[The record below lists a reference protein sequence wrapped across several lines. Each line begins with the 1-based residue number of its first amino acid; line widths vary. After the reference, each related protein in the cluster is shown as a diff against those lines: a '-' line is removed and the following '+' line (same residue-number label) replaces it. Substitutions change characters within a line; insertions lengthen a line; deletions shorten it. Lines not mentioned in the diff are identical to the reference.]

1 MNKKL
6 VWLSAVIVILLLFL
20 GGWWFF
26 RASSP
31 FQSQKPISFKLG
43 WHGPVAGGMDKAI
56 QAYQQELISRHEDAE
71 ISITKLLDGTLGE
84 LSEVVDQTRSG
95 QAYLTFVTMEE
106 AARFSPKAAVL
117 TTPLLIGNEESL
129 NQLMASPASEMLIQD
144 FEEKSGLKV
153 LGWISAPPKILWVGD
168 ERKAPEGLAGLKIA
182 MRGAGYRDLAWQQR
196 GVLAQKLPQGMWRS
210 EAQRGALN
218 GVEETSEWVG
228 STGLYWHYP
237 QRVVLP
243 GVQPMFFTMNREVYE
258 SLSDKQKQA
267 LTESTKVWQSQY
279 WNGETIDKI
288 NFDLI
293 SKQANL
299 HTFTGLAKDF
309 SSLATTVIGQLSKE
323 QQEYLQTVR
332 EAVGRF
338 LYEGEAPP
346 QPVVAPLTPAES
358 PTVSPSN
365 AEKVPIT
372 PAVPTSTGQPLKKL

>member
-6 VWLSAVIVILLLFL
+6 VCLSAIIVILLLFL
-20 GGWWFF
+20 GGWWLF
-26 RASSP
+26 RTSPP
-31 FQSQKPISFKLG
+31 FQSQKPVSFQLG
-43 WHGPVAGGMDKAI
+43 WHGPVSGGMDKAI
-56 QAYQQELISRHEDAE
+56 QAYQQELINKHKDSE
-71 ISITKLLDGTLGE
+71 ISISKLLDGTLGE
-84 LSEVVDQTRSG
+84 VSEVVDQTRSG
-95 QAYLTFVTMEE
+95 QMYLTFVTMEE
-106 AARFSPKAAVL
+106 ASRFSPKAAVL
-117 TTPLLIGNEESL
+117 TIPLLIGTEESL
-129 NQLMASPASEMLIQD
+129 SQLMTSPASESLIQE

-168 ERKAPEGLAGLKIA
+168 ERKVPEGLSSLKIA

-218 GVEETSEWVG
+218 GIEETSEWVG
-228 STGLYWHYP
+228 ATGLYWHYP

-267 LTESTKVWQSQY
+267 LIESTKIWQSQY
-279 WNGETIDKI
+279 WSGEMIDKI

-299 HTFTGLAKDF
+299 HTFNGLAKDF

-323 QQEYLQTVR
+323 QQEYLQAVR
-332 EAVGRF
+332 EAAGRF

-346 QPVVAPLTPAES
+346 QPVTAPLVPAQS
-358 PTVSPSN
+358 PVVSPPN
-365 AEKVPIT
+365 AEKPPIA
-372 PAVPTSTGQPLKKL
+372 PAVPTSTGQPPKKP

>member
-1 MNKKL
+1 
-6 VWLSAVIVILLLFL
+6 
-20 GGWWFF
+20 
-26 RASSP
+26 
-31 FQSQKPISFKLG
+31 
-43 WHGPVAGGMDKAI
+43 
-56 QAYQQELISRHEDAE
+56 
-71 ISITKLLDGTLGE
+71 
-84 LSEVVDQTRSG
+84 
-95 QAYLTFVTMEE
+95 
-106 AARFSPKAAVL
+106 
-117 TTPLLIGNEESL
+117 
-129 NQLMASPASEMLIQD
+129 
-144 FEEKSGLKV
+144 
-153 LGWISAPPKILWVGD
+153 
-168 ERKAPEGLAGLKIA
+168 
-182 MRGAGYRDLAWQQR
+182 
-196 GVLAQKLPQGMWRS
+196 
-210 EAQRGALN
+210 
-218 GVEETSEWVG
+218 
-228 STGLYWHYP
+228 
-237 QRVVLP
+237 
-243 GVQPMFFTMNREVYE
+243 MFFTMNREVYE